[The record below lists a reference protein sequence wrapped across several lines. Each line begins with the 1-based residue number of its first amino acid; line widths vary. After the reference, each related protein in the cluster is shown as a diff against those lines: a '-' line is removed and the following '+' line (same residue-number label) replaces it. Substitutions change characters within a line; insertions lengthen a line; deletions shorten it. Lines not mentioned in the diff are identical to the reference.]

1 MKRYFTDGRP
11 LQDPEGYWCKW
22 EDVKQKIEQI
32 KEGVEL
38 YLAHKTNP
46 KLAVIRRMEKYLGH
60 PIINEGYYKYVIEE
74 ELEDA
79 IRKHLE
85 I

>member
-38 YLAHKTNP
+38 YLFVEWRNI
-46 KLAVIRRMEKYLGH
+46 LAIQ
-60 PIINEGYYKYVIEE
+60 
-74 ELEDA
+74 
-79 IRKHLE
+79 
-85 I
+85 